1 MLLKNNISIIFDEG
15 PIARTYLEIFN
26 KENIEFENI
35 IILLSSS
42 FFKQFNLRKKF
53 LIKNYFPLKYLKD
66 KKLNTLI
73 NQMETFFGFEKGFCE
88 KIYKFSNLKLQNHN
102 IKFINS
108 DNINSIE
115 LTNCLNTFKEK
126 KFFLNTTN
134 QILKAAL
141 ENKHE
146 FIHIHPGFLPFVRG
160 IDGSLWSI
168 KERNK
173 FGVTSF
179 FINNKIDKGKIIKR
193 EEFDFL
199 NFYFQFE
206 KNYSNYEKYCIWYS
220 FLDPLLRGFH
230 LKKIMDLNFDE
241 FKKDI
246 DISEDFKK
254 SKYYKKMDSSNLNI
268 VFNKIFENR
277 DEK

>member
-1 MLLKNNISIIFDEG
+1 MLDDTLKNNISIIFDEG

-26 KENIEFENI
+26 KEKIEFKNI
-35 IILLSSS
+35 IILQSYSL
-42 FFKQFNLRKKF
+42 FRQFNLRKKF
-53 LIKNYFPLKYLKD
+53 LIKNHYPLKYLKD
-66 KKLNTLI
+66 KKLKTLI
-73 NQMETFFGFEKGFCE
+73 TQIETYFGFKKGFCN
-88 KIYKFSNLKLQNHN
+88 KIYKFDNLELNNDN
-102 IKFINS
+102 IKIINS
-108 DNINSIE
+108 DNINSTE
-115 LTNCLNTFKEK
+115 LKNYLNTFKEK

-179 FINNKIDKGKIIKR
+179 FINNKIDKGEIIKR
-193 EEFDFL
+193 EEFNFL
-199 NFYFQFE
+199 KFYFEYE
-206 KNYSNYEKYCIWYS
+206 KNYSNYEKYNIWCS
-220 FLDPLLRGFH
+220 FFDPLLRGFH

-246 DISEDFKK
+246 ANSEDFKM
-254 SKYYKKMDSSNLNI
+254 SKYYKKMDGSNLNI
-268 VFNKIFENR
+268 VFNKIF
-277 DEK
+277 KK